1 MASERDP
8 CDPFVEWQHRP
19 ERSAAGA
26 LVGLVAAWITGAS
39 LILAM
44 LEVESGTAPVSG
56 TDFVLLMAVPVITSA
71 AACAVPAVR
80 HWAGYF
86 LPGAT
91 VGWGLGYLSFLLLW
105 LLAFVSQR

>member
-1 MASERDP
+1 MA
-8 CDPFVEWQHRP
+8 
-19 ERSAAGA
+19 
-26 LVGLVAAWITGAS
+26 I
-39 LILAM
+39 
-44 LEVESGTAPVSG
+44 
-56 TDFVLLMAVPVITSA
+56 PVITSA

-105 LLAFVSQR
+105 LLAFISQR